1 MKYKSLD
8 NYKIKGRGTVYI
20 VKNEIN
26 RNRDNNDLVGSDVF
40 IDGVKYKVK
49 GVESFAVP
57 MIRKGDTIGLLV

>member
-49 GVESFAVP
+49 GVESFAEP